1 METGLYFVSSEGP
14 RVEGW
19 SRSARVESL
28 IPWTEYQ
35 LGVSAVNSAGE
46 GGIAGVSQGQVCRT
60 PPDVPGRSPL
70 DVCTD
75 SRKPRQLVIV
85 WEVRLFIPGMICRR
99 QLCRYCFY
107 SRAVFLVF
115 RPATIKVKF
124 GTVRSSV
131 PNFTLI
137 GPGVGVTA
145 PKTEKMELYQY
156 NCP

>member
-115 RPATIKVKF
+115 RPAGAIRCNDQGEIWHGPLLRAKF
-124 GTVRSSV
+124 HLDRSRGGGY
-131 PNFTLI
+131 
-137 GPGVGVTA
+137 GP
-145 PKTEKMELYQY
+145 Q
-156 NCP
+156 N